1 MPACPHST
9 CSSGKDI
16 PYTTV
21 PDFHSPKGITRY
33 ILAVGTVLVM
43 AGLRWLLGPLVGYQ
57 LPFTTFLIAVL
68 VAAWSGGLG
77 PALLATGLSA
87 VLGLFFFVPPLYS
100 LHIPDQMELLRV
112 LLFSVTG
119 VTAALLGE
127 DRLRAQKRS
136 ERAAAE
142 ASKAAELAQAET
154 RRAGVDAAGAEAAA
168 AGAEEALDHQ
178 IEIEE
183 ALRASEARFRA
194 MADSSPLGV
203 YLTDPSGDCLYTNRV
218 YQRISGLSQQEALG
232 SGWSRAIH
240 HDDRERVFRNWYDAA
255 ERRTPFRSEHRFAH
269 GDGTVV
275 WTRVN
280 AAEIVNGE
288 HLVGYVGLVEDITE
302 QV

>member
-33 ILAVGTVLVM
+33 ILAVGAVLAM

-57 LPFTTFLIAVL
+57 LPFTTFVIAVL

-77 PALLATGLSA
+77 PALLATGVSA
-87 VLGLFFFVPPLYS
+87 LLGLFFFVPPLYS
-100 LHIPDQMELLRV
+100 LHIPDQMELFRV

-127 DRLRAQKRS
+127 DRLRAQGRA

-142 ASKAAELAQAET
+142 ASEAAELARAES
-154 RRAGVDAAGAEAAA
+154 RRAGQEAARAEAAA
-168 AGAEEALDHQ
+168 AESEEALNQ
-178 IEIEE
+178 QMEIEE

-203 YLTDPSGDCLYTNRV
+203 YLTNPTGDCLYTNRV
-218 YQRISGLSQQEALG
+218 YQRISGLTQQEALG

-240 HDDRERVFRNWYDAA
+240 PEDRERVFGTWYDAA
-255 ERRTPFRSEHRFAH
+255 TRR
-269 GDGTVV
+269 
-275 WTRVN
+275 
-280 AAEIVNGE
+280 
-288 HLVGYVGLVEDITE
+288 
-302 QV
+302 